1 MRLSIERC
9 KLQPLPSP
17 WPVSIRL
24 RDLAV
29 LPNLPVRL
37 PAPAMQPRGG
47 QCITSSDW
55 QERKD
60 AGDSDEQI
68 SDHN

>member
-1 MRLSIERC
+1 
-9 KLQPLPSP
+9 
-17 WPVSIRL
+17 
-24 RDLAV
+24 
-29 LPNLPVRL
+29 
-37 PAPAMQPRGG
+37 MQPRGG

>member
-1 MRLSIERC
+1 MHLSIERC
-9 KLQPLPSP
+9 KLRPLPSL
-17 WPVSIRL
+17 WPASIRL

-29 LPNLPVRL
+29 LPNMPLLPPV
-37 PAPAMQPRGG
+37 PPMQPRGG

-60 AGDSDEQI
+60 AGDSDE
-68 SDHN
+68 